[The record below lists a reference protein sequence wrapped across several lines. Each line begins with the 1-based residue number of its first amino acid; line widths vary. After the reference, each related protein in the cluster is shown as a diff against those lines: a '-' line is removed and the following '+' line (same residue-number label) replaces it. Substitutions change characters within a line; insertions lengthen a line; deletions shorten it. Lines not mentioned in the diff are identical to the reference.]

1 MGTDALFQDTD
12 AIVGWIETWP
22 ISFASAGGVTHE
34 MSVTFD
40 KGTTGDITFWI
51 MQPELRQGADPRTL
65 GYDETNTTAAAIAT
79 AASQTIAENTGARA
93 PDGGESAL
101 ASGRCRVQT
110 PRCSAST
117 TSASCGSRARRRHRR
132 CAGF

>member
-1 MGTDALFQDTD
+1 MHPLDAYDRSRQPRLGELLARADQHQRGRHPLDRYGCAVPATD

-51 MQPELRQGADPRTL
+51 MQP
-65 GYDETNTTAAAIAT
+65 
-79 AASQTIAENTGARA
+79 
-93 PDGGESAL
+93 
-101 ASGRCRVQT
+101 
-110 PRCSAST
+110 
-117 TSASCGSRARRRHRR
+117 
-132 CAGF
+132 